1 MLAPQSHRAV
11 AQTDLLL
18 ICLHIMLA
26 FKIVHC
32 RGTDRTPHYVAL
44 INHREI
50 IANVLGVYAR
60 FVSVRSLEIPDRQLR
75 AND

>member
-1 MLAPQSHRAV
+1 
-11 AQTDLLL
+11 
-18 ICLHIMLA
+18 MLA

>member
-1 MLAPQSHRAV
+1 
-11 AQTDLLL
+11 
-18 ICLHIMLA
+18 MLA

-50 IANVLGVYAR
+50 NHHSIEVVA
-60 FVSVRSLEIPDRQLR
+60 
-75 AND
+75 